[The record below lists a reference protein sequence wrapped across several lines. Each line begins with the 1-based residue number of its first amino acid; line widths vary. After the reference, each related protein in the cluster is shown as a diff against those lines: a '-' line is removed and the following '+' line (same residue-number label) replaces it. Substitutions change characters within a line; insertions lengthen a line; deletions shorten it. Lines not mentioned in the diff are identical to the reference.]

1 MYLNP
6 VRYVLV
12 ILNHFNFNNFKTHY
26 TKDLDF
32 KKSVRVSKRKL
43 TITFGCFYFR
53 MFPVQAGRE
62 CRRIG
67 FFFSSAGRHEVGDTR
82 EPTAASSIYF
92 KRRGGVGDPATTFA
106 SLGPRFVLDRA

>member
-67 FFFSSAGRHEVGDTR
+67 FFSQVRGATRLETPANQRPRRPSILSVEVASATR
-82 EPTAASSIYF
+82 
-92 KRRGGVGDPATTFA
+92 
-106 SLGPRFVLDRA
+106 LPRSHLSGHDLS